1 MGLLTIL
8 GFGLFFI
15 IGLVVGVA
23 VENNHQEQ
31 SLRRKELDYR
41 RWAQGQRTIE
51 DEMISDG
58 WRKI

>member
-1 MGLLTIL
+1 MGLLTLL
-8 GFGLFFI
+8 GFAIFFLIGLF
-15 IGLVVGVA
+15 VGVG

-31 SLRRKELDYR
+31 SLRRQELNYR